1 MEESLFTHI
10 LWSEVCQ
17 ELGGRPGVVLLGQE
31 DLSLDPTE
39 AEGQERR
46 VASTVTHPG
55 YNRCSTVQCCTVLY
69 CTVLYC
75 TVLYC
80 TVLCRLT
87 SKLYHDLALLRLDQP
102 VHISSRVMPV
112 CLPGQHI

>member
-1 MEESLFTHI
+1 MPSDADSLIPNNST
-10 LWSEVCQ
+10 Q

-31 DLSLDPTE
+31 DLSLDPAE

-69 CTVLYC
+69 CTV
-75 TVLYC
+75 
-80 TVLCRLT
+80 
-87 SKLYHDLALLRLDQP
+87 
-102 VHISSRVMPV
+102 M
-112 CLPGQHI
+112 

>member
-1 MEESLFTHI
+1 M
-10 LWSEVCQ
+10 
-17 ELGGRPGVVLLGQE
+17 GQE
-31 DLSLDPTE
+31 DLSQDPAE

-55 YNRCSTVQCCTVLY
+55 YNRCTVLCCIVLY

-75 TVLYC
+75 DQ
-80 TVLCRLT
+80 CRLT

-112 CLPGQHI
+112 CLPGPPIPNIIYRYLKYLQIFRYIYRYL

>member
-1 MEESLFTHI
+1 MLIPNNSL
-10 LWSEVCQ
+10 Q

-31 DLSLDPTE
+31 DLSQDPAE

-55 YNRCSTVQCCTVLY
+55 YNRCTVLY

-75 TVLYC
+75 TVLY
-80 TVLCRLT
+80 TVNIAARTRQLST
-87 SKLYHDLALLRLDQP
+87 
-102 VHISSRVMPV
+102 
-112 CLPGQHI
+112 